1 MKNDLIWLLIGIGVL
16 YFLARPALAKP
27 KVGDIYSPE
36 LPPNRYTSPI

>member
-1 MKNDLIWLLIGIGVL
+1 MNKNLLWILIGIGVL
-16 YFLARPALAKP
+16 YFLARPALAMP